1 MKPRFLFALLLFGL
15 PISLV
20 ANSSHS
26 EADQLFTLK
35 IKPIFAEKC
44 NGCHGDDPEKIKGDL
59 DMLSL
64 EKLLQGGET
73 FGEEV
78 LVPGSADK
86 SFLMEAIRWEDSDYE
101 MPPKE
106 NDRLSAEQVALIE
119 TWINAGAP
127 WPSAEVQ
134 ASIIAAD
141 AKAAVTEDGMI
152 VETSGGLADEWTYRR
167 YQPEDIWAFL
177 PVEKPAVPTAG
188 HVENPIDAFVLA
200 QLKEAGLEPAPQ
212 ADPLSLI
219 RRLYFDLTG
228 LPPTPAEAKAF
239 LHAWN
244 EDSDAAWS
252 SAIDQLLDSPRYGER
267 WAQHWLDVVRYAD
280 TSGYSNDWERSN
292 AWRYRDY
299 VIRSLNADKPWDRFI
314 LEQLAGDE
322 LDPGNPEMTV
332 ATGFL
337 RMGPWEHTPM
347 NPDAESRQ
355 LFLDDLTNVVGQ
367 AFMSTTLRCAKCHDH
382 KFDPIPTQDYYRIYA
397 AFATTQPAEMASDY
411 LPVENTAAFKVD
423 RAHVEELLAFARS
436 EADKLY
442 AKREAA
448 AKAWYEERG
457 LEYKDEQTRR
467 PLKEA
472 KPPRFVGLSTAE
484 EGTLKVREQD
494 VRIWSRALE
503 RYEPMAQSVFTGGDL
518 YQKSE
523 KLRPPNPNKKAEL
536 AEAAKLPESLIYSG
550 GSVYAEGQAVT
561 PGVLSGVGLATYQAT
576 DEDPYQV
583 QSGMQKRRLSL
594 ARWVAHP
601 ENSLTTRSIVNRVW
615 HYHFGRGIAAN
626 PNNFGATGGRPTHP
640 ELLDYLASAF
650 VEKGWSLKELH
661 RLILTSETWMRS
673 TTHPQME
680 ELQAQDPNNNLLAYF
695 TPRRLTAEELR
706 DSLLSITGEL
716 NLEMGGLPTKPEIN
730 REVALSP
737 RMIQFSLAP
746 AYQPSRTPE
755 ERHRRTIY
763 TRRLRGLPDP
773 MLEVFNK
780 PNSDDSC
787 ELRDAPSV
795 TPQVFTLL
803 NSEVMTLRSIALAQ
817 RLETEASTTTERIA
831 RSYELAFNR
840 QPSATEL
847 DTLTKHYQ
855 KMVANHHQHQPEP
868 VDYPTE
874 ITRSLVEEFT
884 GEAFEYQ
891 EILNAYR
898 DFTPDTQPSEVSPET
913 RALADIALL
922 LFNTNEFLFVY

>member
-1 MKPRFLFALLLFGL
+1 MNLRFFYALLLLGL
-15 PISLV
+15 PTSLV
-20 ANSSHS
+20 ANASHS

-78 LVPGSADK
+78 LVPGDAGK
-86 SFLMEAIRWEDSDYE
+86 SFLMEAIRWEDPDYE

-106 NDRLSAEQVALIE
+106 NDRLSAEQVTLIE

-141 AKAAVTEDGMI
+141 AKAAVTDDGMI

-167 YQPEDIWAFL
+167 YQPEDIWSFL
-177 PVEKPAVPTAG
+177 PVKQPEVPAVG
-188 HVENPIDAFVLA
+188 NVQNPIDAFVLD
-200 QLKEAGLEPAPQ
+200 QLQEAGIEPAPQ

-219 RRLYFDLTG
+219 RRLYFDLSG
-228 LPPTPAEAKAF
+228 LPPTPYEAEAF
-239 LHAWN
+239 LQAWN
-244 EDSDAAWS
+244 EDAEAAWIA
-252 SAIDQLLDSPRYGER
+252 AIDQLLASPRYGER

-280 TSGYSNDWERSN
+280 TAGYSNDWERSN

-299 VIRSLNADKPWDRFI
+299 VIRSLNDDKPWDRFI

-322 LDPGNPEMTV
+322 LEPGNPEMTV

-337 RMGPWEHTPM
+337 RMGPWEHTGM
-347 NPDAESRQ
+347 NPEVESRQ
-355 LFLDDLTNVVGQ
+355 LYLDDVTNVVGQ

-382 KFDPIPTQDYYRIYA
+382 KFDPIPTRDYYRIYA
-397 AFATTQPAEMASDY
+397 AFATTQPAEMRAEY
-411 LPVENTAAFKVD
+411 LPAENVSSFETD
-423 RAHVEELLAFARS
+423 REHVKELLAYAQQ
-436 EADKLY
+436 EVDALY
-442 AKREAA
+442 AKREKAA
-448 AKAWYEERG
+448 RKWYEERG
-457 LEYKDEQTRR
+457 LEYKDEPTRR
-467 PLKEA
+467 PLKEP
-472 KPPRFVGLSTAE
+472 KPPRFVGLTTEE
-484 EGTLKVREQD
+484 EGQLKVREQD
-494 VRIWSRALE
+494 VRIWSRAME
-503 RYEPMAQSVFTGGDL
+503 RFEPLAQSVYSGGDL
-518 YQKSE
+518 YQASQR
-523 KLRPPNPNKKAEL
+523 LRPPNPNKASDLEKSE
-536 AEAAKLPESLIYSG
+536 KLPQSFIYSG
-550 GSVYAEGQAVT
+550 GSVYAEGEPVT
-561 PGVLSGVGLATYQAT
+561 PGVLSAVGLASAQGNQG
-576 DEDPYQV
+576 DPYEV
-583 QSGMQKRRLSL
+583 PKSMGNRRLEL
-594 ARWVAHP
+594 ARWIAHP
-601 ENSLTTRSIVNRVW
+601 QNSLTTRSIVNRVW

-640 ELLDYLASAF
+640 ELLDYLASVF

-661 RLILTSETWMRS
+661 KLILTSETWRRS
-673 TTHPQME
+673 TSHPHME

-706 DSLLSITGEL
+706 DSLLAITGEL
-716 NLEMGGLPTKPEIN
+716 NREMGGLPARPEMN
-730 REVALSP
+730 REVALAP

-746 AYQPSRTPE
+746 AYQPSKTPE
-755 ERHRRTIY
+755 ERNRRTIY
-763 TRRLRGLPDP
+763 ARRVRGLPDP

-787 ELRDAPSV
+787 EFRDAPSV

-803 NSEVMTLRSIALAQ
+803 NSEVMTLRSIALAL
-817 RLETEASTTTERIA
+817 RLESEASTTADRIS
-831 RSYELAFNR
+831 RGYELTFNR
-840 QPSATEL
+840 LPSATEL
-847 DTLTKHYQ
+847 DTLTKHYE
-855 KMVANHHQHQPEP
+855 KMVAYHQQHHPDP
-868 VDYPTE
+868 VTYPTE

-884 GEAFEYQ
+884 GDPFDYQ
-891 EILNAYR
+891 EMLNAYR